1 VPLVAQ
7 TDSTYLL
14 DFPLTVARP
23 NGRGQLV
30 VQMEQGL
37 NFLRLEHRIDVL
49 PLADKEIFVGANPTN
64 WTLNLNPYIT
74 PAADARVVYFEE
86 RVAHAYAGAPGGL
99 RKWSME
105 FVAPTAVSPGGFKAI
120 RLAFHPR
127 DVERGGFLA
136 LYINETSSCTGAV
149 LSACWGTVTILA
161 WIFTSRIGRSWKF
174 P

>member
-1 VPLVAQ
+1 LAGQDPPELTADLSVLGGPEAVPLVAQ

-23 NGRGQLV
+23 NGRGQVV

-86 RVAHAYAGAPGGL
+86 RVAQMEYGIRRANGRESRGVQSHPPRLPPEGCRAG
-99 RKWSME
+99 
-105 FVAPTAVSPGGFKAI
+105 
-120 RLAFHPR
+120 RL
-127 DVERGGFLA
+127 
-136 LYINETSSCTGAV
+136 
-149 LSACWGTVTILA
+149 
-161 WIFTSRIGRSWKF
+161 SRSLHQ
-174 P
+174 